1 MKSQIKSLPTSL
13 IEPLEAGRI
22 TSRAWLITG
31 MLIIFQMIN
40 FADKAVLGLVAE
52 PAMRELGMSSSQ
64 FGFIGSSFFFLFA
77 ISSIAVGFLAA
88 KIQTRW
94 ILLVM
99 GIAWAVLQ
107 FPMLMGGGVTLLL
120 VTRIILG
127 AAEGPATPI
136 TLQHIHGWYA
146 PKERGLPS
154 SLVAIG
160 STLGPIIAA
169 PILAA
174 IIAHPSYGWRWAFGF
189 LGFFGL
195 GWSLL
200 WFLIAKEGPY
210 SHIKA
215 KQQLT
220 QPKPLVHPSTSY
232 INNKSIAEFSDQLKV
247 VPLFKVF
254 ISPMFIS
261 AFLAGAGCFWAMGF
275 LTTWSP
281 RYLSAVIDTSP
292 QMIGMISTFPWIFG
306 ALTLLVAGYLS
317 KILMKKG
324 CSVHKSLGCVF
335 GILIL
340 MSGIF
345 FLLLPYTTGIAA
357 VGVLTIAAGLAMT
370 FPLAPITLA
379 YSICS
384 KQRAAV
390 MATVTALASLGGMIS
405 PTMVGMFMESAGYIQ
420 PVKGI
425 LPDAIM
431 LNKLVMGMN
440 LSFSYIGI
448 YLLIVGLAAVI
459 FLNPDRTAKKMQKD
473 ILKDDE
479 EKV

>member
-1 MKSQIKSLPTSL
+1 MMREEINKLSTQTAASVALATDSIS
-13 IEPLEAGRI
+13 R
-22 TSRAWLITG
+22 RAWLITG

-77 ISSIAVGFLAA
+77 ISSIVVGLLAA

-94 ILLVM
+94 ILLSM

-107 FPMLMGGGVTLLL
+107 FPMLMGGGITMLL

-136 TLQHIHGWYA
+136 TLQHIHGWYE

-169 PILAA
+169 PVLAA

-189 LGFFGL
+189 LGFFGIF
-195 GWSLL
+195 WSFL

-215 KQQLT
+215 KNELS
-220 QPKPLVHPSTSY
+220 QPKPLVHPNTSY
-232 INNKSIAEFSDQLKV
+232 VNNKSIADFSDQLKV
-247 VPLFKVF
+247 VPLFKVL

-261 AFLAGAGCFWAMGF
+261 AVLAGAGCFWAMGF

-281 RYLSAVIDTSP
+281 RYLSAVVETTP
-292 QMIGMISTFPWIFG
+292 QMIGMLSTFPWIFG
-306 ALTLLVAGYLS
+306 AVTLLIAGYLS
-317 KILMKKG
+317 KILMKKE
-324 CSVHKSLGCVF
+324 CSVHVSLGVIF

-340 MSGIF
+340 LSGVF
-345 FLLLPYTTGIAA
+345 FAILPYTTGFVA
-357 VGVLTIAAGLAMT
+357 VGILTIASGLAMT

-405 PTMVGMFMESAGYIQ
+405 PTMVGMLMESAGYIQ
-420 PVKGI
+420 PMKGVM
-425 LPDAIM
+425 PDAAM
-431 LNKLVMGMN
+431 LAKLVEGMN

-448 YLLIVGLAAVI
+448 YLLVVGLAAII
-459 FLNPDRTAKKMQKD
+459 FLNPDKTAKKLQKD
-473 ILKDDE
+473 LPEDSQ
-479 EKV
+479 

>member
-1 MKSQIKSLPTSL
+1 MKTETKTITPSFHETSQSLNLS
-13 IEPLEAGRI
+13 R
-22 TSRAWLITG
+22 RAWLITG
-31 MLIIFQMIN
+31 MLIVFQMVN

-52 PAMRELGMSSSQ
+52 PAMRELGISGSQ

-77 ISSIAVGFLAA
+77 ISSIVVGFLAA

-94 ILLVM
+94 IILTM

-107 FPMLMGGGVTLLL
+107 FPMLLGGGVTLLL

-136 TLQHIHGWYA
+136 TLQHIHGWYE

-169 PILAA
+169 PILAL
-174 IIAHPSYGWRWAFGF
+174 IIAHPDYGWRWAFGF

-195 GWSLL
+195 AWSIV

-215 KQQLT
+215 KQELSH
-220 QPKPLVHPSTSY
+220 PKPLVHPSTSY
-232 INNKSIAEFSDQLKV
+232 LNQKSIADFADQLKV
-247 VPLFKVF
+247 VALPKVF
-254 ISPMFIS
+254 FSLMFMS
-261 AFLAGAGCFWAMGF
+261 AVLSGAGCFWAMGF

-281 RYLSAVIDTSP
+281 RYLSVVMETSP
-292 QMIGMISTFPWIFG
+292 QIIAMLSTFPWIFG

-324 CSVHKSLGCVF
+324 CTVHQSLGCVF
-335 GILIL
+335 GSLIL
-340 MSGIF
+340 LSGIF
-345 FLLLPYTTGIAA
+345 FSILPFMTGIPA
-357 VGVLTIAAGLAMT
+357 VCILTIAAGLAMT

-390 MATVTALASLGGMIS
+390 MAMVTAIASLGGMIS
-405 PTMVGMFMESAGYIQ
+405 PTMVGMFMEAAGYIQ
-420 PVKGI
+420 PAKGM
-425 LPDAIM
+425 LPDKFM
-431 LNKLVMGMN
+431 LERLLEGMN
-440 LSFSYIGI
+440 TSFSYIGI
-448 YLLIVGLAAVI
+448 YLVIVGVLAMI
-459 FLNPDRTAKKMQKD
+459 FLNPDKTARKLQSSVHISD
-473 ILKDDE
+473 
-479 EKV
+479 